1 MKKTILFLGIGLIL
15 FTSSCKKDDSNDET
29 NNTNPTTKACLVTKV
44 INKDS
49 SYTEVTYNSSNL
61 VSKIRNYDSTATLT
75 DGLDLSYSNDKL
87 STINSISSNNET
99 DAIFKYSY
107 IGNNIKL
114 YYLTDQDN
122 DDEIDDTTAVYDY
135 YVSTNLDSITIT
147 YGALLYKKFVFNW
160 NGNNIALAKK
170 YIYDLNTNNLEFSGS
185 YEYEYDANN
194 NFKKGLGIDYLIFE
208 DDFSTIN
215 ANNLT
220 KAIEKDETGTTDN
233 YSSRDY
239 FNEYDSDNR
248 IIKTT
253 SVSFLGD
260 TLNVETY
267 TYSCN

>member
-1 MKKTILFLGIGLIL
+1 M
-15 FTSSCKKDDSNDET
+15 
-29 NNTNPTTKACLVTKV
+29 
-44 INKDS
+44 
-49 SYTEVTYNSSNL
+49 
-61 VSKIRNYDSTATLT
+61 
-75 DGLDLSYSNDKL
+75 
-87 STINSISSNNET
+87 
-99 DAIFKYSY
+99 
-107 IGNNIKL
+107 
-114 YYLTDQDN
+114 
-122 DDEIDDTTAVYDY
+122 
-135 YVSTNLDSITIT
+135 
-147 YGALLYKKFVFNW
+147 LYKKFVFNW

-260 TLNVETY
+260 TLSVETY